1 MSLHLQSGD
10 RLINMIKV
18 YIREAIKDRAMK
30 VTAAIWN
37 SAETVDS
44 NLSSITIDG
53 EVHRWVQKHQHVTGL
68 TAGDLIH
75 VIYGPGTPLT
85 IIGKISG
92 DITLAESD
100 D

>member
-1 MSLHLQSGD
+1 MGTHLPSGD

-18 YIREAIKDRAMK
+18 YVREAIKERAMK

-37 SAETVDS
+37 SAEAVDPDLSNITVD
-44 NLSSITIDG
+44 G
-53 EVHRWVQKHQHVTGL
+53 EEHRWVSKHSHVTGL

-75 VIYGPGTPLT
+75 VIYGPGTPMT
-85 IIGKISG
+85 IIGKLSG

-100 D
+100 G